1 MMGIVLL
8 GISKWNNNSKHR
20 YGKDTEKQGKFGEY
34 LCGLCSLFP
43 SPSLGF
49 NLSSWLF
56 KFYD

>member
-34 LCGLCSLFP
+34 LCGLCLVVSQSQFRLQFI
-43 SPSLGF
+43 LLAF
-49 NLSSWLF
+49 
-56 KFYD
+56 